1 MPLSRLVFR
10 TGYIF
15 RLYRFLIIAFLSTL
29 QGLLQVTEVAN
40 QKNLFQVGLL
50 GNRVTKLQQVIKVAN
65 RKIIIGSYI
74 IKGCFFKKVCLGN
87 KFTRVAAGCKGCKGC
102 KSENHIWLSYNKKV
116 WLGNRVTRVTAGYKG
131 CKSEKSYLTLL

>member
-10 TGYIF
+10 TRYIF

-65 RKIIIGSYI
+65 RKIIIGSHI
-74 IKGCFFKKVCLGN
+74 IKGCFFK
-87 KFTRVAAGCKGCKGC
+87 
-102 KSENHIWLSYNKKV
+102 
-116 WLGNRVTRVTAGYKG
+116 
-131 CKSEKSYLTLL
+131 